1 MEVLSIGQVARQAGL
16 TVEAVRFYEKR
27 RLIEPPPR
35 SESGYR
41 QYPANAVRRLKFI
54 QRAKE
59 AGFTL
64 RDIGDLLALRQ
75 EPGASC
81 ADVKLRATHKVEE
94 VERKIRDLE
103 CIRDALATLILRCSG
118 SADLSECPILEALEW
133 EEGDAS

>member
-16 TVEAVRFYEKR
+16 TVEAVRFYEKQQ
-27 RLIEPPPR
+27 LIEAPPR
-35 SESGYR
+35 SEAGYR
-41 QYPANAVRRLKFI
+41 QYPEDAVRRLKFI

-64 RDIGDLLALRQ
+64 KDIAELLALR
-75 EPGASC
+75 GRADASC
-81 ADVKLRATHKVEE
+81 ADVKLQASAKLEE

-118 SADLSECPILEALEW
+118 SGDLSECPILEALEW